1 MGNGPSSCIPLPDLK
16 QDAKVN
22 VQVHVT
28 PNKTKRRSFFSN
40 NNVSCTS
47 VNSYL
52 NARYGESARTSNV
65 TATTSSRVVSF
76 EVSCEPKPG
85 KLLPRPSASS
95 GDGDQVA
102 KMFHAF
108 LQEYPGYQLTS
119 SLDTLR
125 RTDYKRLDETNEVY
139 VDYMGGALYPEKLLR
154 AHTDF
159 LAKNVFGNT
168 HSVSNSSKLSLQCA
182 DETRTAVLSHFK
194 APAAEYTVI
203 FTANASTAIKLVA
216 ESYQFSRGSTLVIG
230 EDSHNSVHGIR
241 MFGRRMGATTVYI
254 PSTPQG
260 GVDHTMAKDTLLK
273 SRPRPPAP
281 CLFTMTGQS
290 NITNSKTPLSLIQYA
305 SSIGYDTL
313 LDAAALAPTSIF
325 SLEDSVVDAM
335 AISFYKM
342 FGFPTGVGAL
352 VVKKTFLRKLKRP
365 WFAGGTVDIVQVP
378 GEIVTFAHQL
388 HEQFEDGTI
397 NYLSLSAITEGLKF
411 LSGYLPILPL
421 RLTPLL
427 QYLWSSLSGLR
438 HDTTGA
444 PVVRIMS
451 RPPSCKLQ
459 RVGEQSD
466 VGFLLALIFLDPTGK
481 MIPNSFVEYAAS
493 TQNISL
499 RTGCMCNTGG
509 AAAML
514 GMTKEMQQLYHGV
527 SLEDFEAKLGHELGV
542 VRLSLGLSSNFHDI
556 WRVIQFATSM
566 GKEQSRQRMWS
577 QWVGSRNG

>member
-1 MGNGPSSCIPLPDLK
+1 MGNGTSACTCFPLPILK
-16 QDAKVN
+16 QDPK
-22 VQVHVT
+22 VQVP

-52 NARYGESARTSNV
+52 NVRYGESAQSPNV
-65 TATTSSRVVSF
+65 PATTSSRVVSF
-76 EVSCEPKPG
+76 GLNHDPKPG
-85 KLLPRPSASS
+85 KLLPCPLTSPGTG
-95 GDGDQVA
+95 GDDQEA
-102 KMFHAF
+102 KMLHAF

-125 RTDYKRLDETNEVY
+125 RTNYKRLDDEVY
-139 VDYMGGALYPEKLLR
+139 VDYMGGALYPERLLR

-168 HSVSNSSKLSLQCA
+168 HSVSNSSKLSLKCA
-182 DETRTAVLSHFK
+182 DEARTAVLSHFK

-203 FTANASTAIKLVA
+203 FTANASAAIKLVA
-216 ESYQFSRGSTLVIG
+216 ESYQFARGSTLLIG

-241 MFGRRMGATTVYI
+241 VFGKRMGATTVYI
-254 PSTPQG
+254 RSTSQG
-260 GVDHTMAKDTLLK
+260 GVDHTTAKDTLLR

-281 CLFTMTGQS
+281 CLFAMTGQS

-352 VVKKTFLRKLKRP
+352 VVKKAFLRKLKRP

-378 GEIVTFAHQL
+378 GEIVTLAHQL

-397 NYLSLSAITEGLKF
+397 DYLSLSAITEGLKF
-411 LSGYLPILPL
+411 LSEYLPILPL

-427 QYLWSSLSGLR
+427 QYLWSSLADLR

-444 PVVRIMS
+444 PVVRILS
-451 RPPSCKLQ
+451 RPPSRKLQ
-459 RVGEQSD
+459 HVGGQSD

-527 SLEDFEAKLGHELGV
+527 TSKDFEAKLGHEFGV

-566 GKEQSRQRMWS
+566 GKEESRQRMWS